1 VVGTLNATWA
11 PVTMRW
17 PEQSTQWMGQ
27 LAAAQDLAGGEL
39 ASTAKRLA
47 GLEGMTSTNPGPVGD
62 AAKGAI
68 EAGRAALTGQMGE
81 APACLA
87 VTPFQSGVGQGRGH
101 QRFLSAPNLL
111 QQLAAK
117 LVDATDSGRP
127 AGPQYALSLMFLG
140 TRLDQFAETLAR
152 FNALLPIPDLV
163 RAERRAR
170 NLSRLET
177 EKWEIPSAGPLP
189 RWSALALERCTVV
202 KAAKQSMA
210 GQIAVLESY
219 AADSSPMADL
229 SALATRKAAQQQ
241 SRDKQLDDLKALLA
255 NGNSDSSMRARLI
268 GPGNATE
275 LRQALLQGE
284 APGHEWV
291 LCAGALLVGSE
302 QGLSFVR
309 ELVGL

>member
-1 VVGTLNATWA
+1 MIWA

-17 PEQSTQWMGQ
+17 PGQATQWMDQ
-27 LAAAQDLAGGEL
+27 LSEAQGLAGVEL

-47 GLEGMTSTNPGPVGD
+47 DLNDKTSTNPGPVGG
-62 AAKGAI
+62 AAQGAI
-68 EAGRAALTGQMGE
+68 AAGRTALANQMGE
-81 APACLA
+81 APACLV
-87 VTPFQSGVGQGRGH
+87 VTPFQSGIGQGRGY

-111 QQLAAK
+111 QQLAGK
-117 LVDATDSGRP
+117 LVDVSDTGRP
-127 AGPQYALSLMFLG
+127 DGQQHALCLMFLA
-140 TRLDQFAETLAR
+140 TRFDQLAGSLSR
-152 FNALLPIPDLV
+152 FNALLPMPDLV

-170 NLSRLET
+170 HLSKLEA
-177 EKWEIPSAGPLP
+177 EKWEIPTAGALP
-189 RWSALALERCTVV
+189 RWQDLPLERCTVV
-202 KAAKQSMA
+202 KAAQQSMA

-241 SRDKQLDDLKALLA
+241 GRDQQLADLKALLA
-255 NGNSDSSMRARLI
+255 DGNPDSSMRARLI

-275 LRQALLQGE
+275 LRRQLLAGD